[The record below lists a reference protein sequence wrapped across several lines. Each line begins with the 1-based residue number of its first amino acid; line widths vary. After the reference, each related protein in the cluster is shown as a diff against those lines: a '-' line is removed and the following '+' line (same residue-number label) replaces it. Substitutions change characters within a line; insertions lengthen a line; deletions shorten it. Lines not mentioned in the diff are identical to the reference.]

1 MFKTAYLKYNIDT
14 LLPNKLPNNHYYLSV
29 VGLVEHTLVVKGV
42 VDSDRDNT
50 VAVAV
55 VVGREV
61 AVAVAV
67 AVEIDNTDLV
77 EEEALEYWIV
87 DLFEYCWTNI
97 V

>member
-14 LLPNKLPNNHYYLSV
+14 LLPNKLLNNHYYLSV

-42 VDSDRDNT
+42 VDFDRDNT

-61 AVAVAV
+61 AVG
-67 AVEIDNTDLV
+67 IDNTDLV
-77 EEEALEYWIV
+77 EEEILEYWIV
-87 DLFEYCWTNI
+87 DLFEYC
-97 V
+97 